1 MTETEVVEFFTK
13 LRAIPAQ
20 FSRENYLACALLIAT
35 CTRKMELLA
44 APWHEFDLPNR
55 VWHLPKNA
63 PRNVAQSTFLSVM
76 QPYCGWK
83 S

>member
-1 MTETEVVEFFTK
+1 MSPGLILPVHSVPEMQVGQSGPPTANDRTGGDRVFTK

-44 APWHEFDLPNR
+44 APWSE
-55 VWHLPKNA
+55 V
-63 PRNVAQSTFLSVM
+63 
-76 QPYCGWK
+76 
-83 S
+83 